1 MASAVI
7 FIDGGHLSK
16 IQERF
21 GKPRIDFRL
30 FSAWCCREYSL
41 YRTYY
46 YDCLPYMPAK
56 PTAEDS
62 GRLSNKQKFFNALRR
77 TDRFVLRLG
86 RLEYR
91 GADEEGK
98 PIFQQKRVDL
108 QLGLDLASIV
118 TKTPIEMVVL
128 VAGDSDLLPAVEHA
142 RNEGRLVRLVHG
154 PVGTYHDDLFKGVD
168 ERFELTSDVLRQ
180 CTLK

>member
-1 MASAVI
+1 M
-7 FIDGGHLSK
+7 
-16 IQERF
+16 
-21 GKPRIDFRL
+21 
-30 FSAWCCREYSL
+30 

-56 PTAEDS
+56 PSKDDS
-62 GRLSNKQKFFNALRR
+62 ERLSNKQKFFNALLRN
-77 TDRFVLRLG
+77 DRFILRQG

-91 GADEEGK
+91 GDDQERK

-128 VAGDSDLLPAVEHA
+128 VAGDSDMLPA
-142 RNEGRLVRLVHG
+142 
-154 PVGTYHDDLFKGVD
+154 
-168 ERFELTSDVLRQ
+168 
-180 CTLK
+180 